1 MRPQILNPL
10 FQPISRLKGVG
21 PKTLPL
27 IEKAIGGE
35 LVRDAAFHLPFR
47 VIDRRHNCKIADAL
61 NGQMANYVVTVDAHE
76 EAYKNR
82 PYRVLVSDETGF
94 LNLVFF
100 NPNPRY
106 LKARLPI
113 GAHRIIS
120 GEVTERFYEK
130 QINHPSRILDLGD
143 SAANVAFE
151 AVYGNTAGLSQK
163 LLASTCKQAAAMTIN
178 YPEWLDNGIVTR
190 HKWPDFHSALMEL
203 HNPETEE
210 ALKINSLAHQRLA
223 YDELLAR
230 QLILAQAYKERAALK
245 RMPLRFENEWQ
256 NQFINSLPYEPTNA
270 QLRAFSD
277 LVKDFCAELP
287 MSRLLQ
293 GDVGAG
299 KTLVAAFGAFV
310 CAKNGLQTAL
320 MAPTEVLARQHLNN
334 VKSIL
339 EPLGIETIALTGR
352 DKGKTRTEILE
363 QIKNGAA
370 QLIIGTHALFQDLV
384 EFPNLGFVI
393 VDEQHRFGV
402 NARRALKQKG
412 QMTHVL
418 NMSATPIPRT
428 LAIAN
433 YGDMDMSILD
443 EKPKNRKPI
452 QTLAFDLKRIEEVIS
467 SIGRAIKNDDRV
479 YWVCPLVEES
489 EVLDLTAVNDRFAD
503 LKKCFGSKVE
513 IIHGQMPNAQKDLA
527 LSRFQSGEARILV
540 ATSVIEVGIDVK
552 EASIMVIEHAERFGL
567 AQLHQLRGRVGRGDR
582 QSFCFLLYKSPLG
595 ENAKTRIEALRET
608 NDGFLIAEKDFELR
622 GAGDMLGLK
631 QTGLPEFKFAD
642 LALHRELFQ
651 MARDEA
657 RLIALNENTERAE
670 KLEVLLHLFDA
681 PVRVITE

>member
-27 IEKAIGGE
+27 MEKAIGGG

-61 NGQMANYVVTVDAHE
+61 IGQMANYIVTIEAHE

-82 PYRVLVSDETGF
+82 PYRVRVSDETGF
-94 LNLVFF
+94 MVLVFF

-113 GAHRIIS
+113 GARRIIS
-120 GEVTERFYEK
+120 GEVSERFYEK
-130 QINHPSRILDLGD
+130 QITHPSRILDID
-143 SAANVAFE
+143 DVAANVAFE
-151 AVYGNTAGLSQK
+151 AVYHNTAGLSQK
-163 LLASTCKQAAAMTIN
+163 ALASVCKQAAGLTIG
-178 YPEWLDNGIVTR
+178 YAEWLDEKIIAR
-190 HKWPDFHSALMEL
+190 HNWPDFHSALMEL

-210 ALKINSLAHQRLA
+210 ALKINSRAHQRLA

-230 QLILAQAYKERAALK
+230 QIILGQAFKERASLK
-245 RMPLRFENEWQ
+245 NKPMAYDESWRNDFVEN
-256 NQFINSLPYEPTNA
+256 LPFEPTNA
-270 QLRAFSD
+270 QLRAFSEI
-277 LVKDFCAELP
+277 VADFKSETP

-299 KTLVAAFGAFV
+299 KTLVAAFGAFI
-310 CAKNGLQTAL
+310 CAKNGVQSAL
-320 MAPTEVLARQHLNN
+320 MAPTEVLARQHFANIKTL
-334 VKSIL
+334 L
-339 EPLGIETIALTGR
+339 EPMDISVNILTGR
-352 DKGKTRTEILE
+352 DKGKGRGQILE
-363 QIKNGAA
+363 EIRNGAA
-370 QLIIGTHALFQDLV
+370 QIIIGTHALFQEGV
-384 EFPNLGFVI
+384 EFQNLGFVI
-393 VDEQHRFGV
+393 IDEQHRFGV

-412 QMTHVL
+412 QMPHVL

-433 YGDMDMSILD
+433 FGDMDMSILD

-452 QTLAFDLKRIEEVIS
+452 ETLSFALDRIEAVIS

-489 EVLDLTAVNDRFAD
+489 DILDITAVNDRFAD
-503 LKKCFGSKVE
+503 LKSRFGAKVE

-527 LSRFQSGEARILV
+527 LSRFQTGEAKILV

-552 EASIMVIEHAERFGL
+552 AASIMVIEHAERFGL
-567 AQLHQLRGRVGRGDR
+567 AQLHQLRGRVGRGAQ
-582 QSFCFLLYKSPLG
+582 QSYCFLLYKAPLG
-595 ENAKTRIEALRET
+595 ETAKTRIKTLRET
-608 NDGFLIAEKDFELR
+608 NDGFVIAEKDFELR

-631 QTGLPEFKFAD
+631 QTGLPEFRFAD
-642 LALHRELFQ
+642 LALHGELFK

-657 RLIALNENTERAE
+657 RLIALNENAERAE
-670 KLEVLLHLFDA
+670 KFEVLLHLFDA
-681 PVRVITE
+681 PVRTITD